1 MDVPLCVDLD
11 GTLVKSDTLHDALM
25 VMLRQSP
32 ASILKTFGWLRQG
45 KAAFKRNVTSVVM
58 LDAAHLPYNHALLQ
72 YLREEKANGRKIYLA
87 TAAEKALADRV
98 AGHLGIFDGVLASD
112 GKINLAGKNKLAA
125 FQQMFPEGFC
135 YIGNAL
141 PDAKLLAACQ
151 TPMVA
156 NPHGRL
162 KVAMKRSGTVPV
174 RVFDD
179 KKPPLKAFL
188 KAIRIHQWAKNVLI
202 YLPLLL
208 AHQIRWNTVVGATV
222 AFLSFSFCASA
233 TYIINDLLDLEVDR
247 RHPRKRL
254 RPFAAA
260 DLSVGAG
267 FGIVASFL
275 AISVLLGV
283 ALPYLFHAVP
293 GHAWL
298 AQPHKFLLWLAIYAA
313 MTLSY
318 SFRLKRM
325 MLVDVII
332 LSMLY
337 TLRIVVGSVSTGIPV
352 TTWLG
357 AFSIFFFLSLAFAKR
372 FAELENLRAREKD
385 NAAGRGY
392 RVSDLEQLRTF
403 GSASGY
409 AAVVVLALYLNSLT
423 AQNLY
428 PHLTRLWL
436 LIPIIILWISRLWMV
451 ASRGDLD
458 EDPVVYALEDRR
470 SLILG
475 GLMLIV
481 VLSAVIPL

>member
-32 ASILKTFGWLRQG
+32 VSILKSFGWLRQG

-58 LDAAHLPYNHALLQ
+58 LDAAHLPYNHPLLQ
-72 YLREEKANGRKIYLA
+72 FLREEKARGRKIYLA

-98 AGHLGIFDGVLASD
+98 ADHLGIFDGVLASE

-125 FQQMFPEGFC
+125 FQEMFPQGFC

-141 PDAKLLAACQ
+141 PDAKLLAVCQ

-156 NPHGRL
+156 NPHGKL
-162 KVAMKRSGTVPV
+162 KVAMKRAGTVPV
-174 RVFDD
+174 RVFED
-179 KKPPLKAFL
+179 KKPAIKAFF
-188 KAIRIHQWAKNVLI
+188 KAIRIHQWAKNALI
-202 YLPLLL
+202 FLPLLL
-208 AHQIRWNTVVGATV
+208 AHEIRWNTVAGAAV
-222 AFLSFSFCASA
+222 AFLSFGLCASA

-267 FGIVASFL
+267 LAIVATFFAFS
-275 AISVLLGV
+275 ILLGL
-283 ALPYLFHAVP
+283 ALPQIFSAVP
-293 GHAWL
+293 NHSAL
-298 AQPHKFLLWLAIYAA
+298 PSPHKFLIWLGIYTV

-318 SFRLKRM
+318 SFRLKKM
-325 MLVDVII
+325 VLVDAIV

-337 TLRIVVGSVSTGIPV
+337 TLRILVGSVSTGVMV
-352 TTWLG
+352 TTWLA

-372 FAELENLRAREKD
+372 FAELENLRAREKE

-392 RVSDLEQLRTF
+392 RVGDLEQLRTF
-403 GSASGY
+403 GAASGY
-409 AAVVVLALYLNSLT
+409 AAVVVLALYLNSLA

-428 PHLTRLWL
+428 PHINRLWL
-436 LIPIIILWISRLWMV
+436 LIPIIILWISRLWLV
-451 ASRGDLD
+451 ASRGELD
-458 EDPVVYALEDRR
+458 EDPVVYALEDKR
-470 SLILG
+470 SIMLG
-475 GLMLIV
+475 MVMLLV
-481 VLSAVIPL
+481 VLSAIVRF